1 MSHVL
6 IPLLIWA
13 AAAVMIALIYLLGPK
28 AMLVALVAVLLLG
41 ARALWNRPRT
51 RR

>member
-1 MSHVL
+1 M

-13 AAAVMIALIYLLGPK
+13 AAVAVIVIVYFLGPK
-28 AMLVALVAVLLLG
+28 AMLVAIVALGLVG
-41 ARALWNRPRT
+41 MRALWHRPKG

>member
-1 MSHVL
+1 M

-13 AAAVMIALIYLLGPK
+13 AAAAVIVIVYFLGPK
-28 AMLVALVAVLLLG
+28 AMLVALVALG
-41 ARALWNRPRT
+41 LVGMRAVWRGPKG